1 VATTLEKAAHANE
14 CLGGFF
20 YKYFRQSEV
29 KTMEEYLKETIEK
42 AEKYA
47 LLGLASAVIFFTLS
61 WVQPQPGDIVEWK
74 LLGFPI
80 NVEPQL
86 ALIASFLAY
95 QFFMNVVYCFILHA
109 RDLTR
114 SRNPETDDRGFK
126 YPTLLT
132 VSPQGSAA
140 TTLVAGLLV
149 GFGCYKVY
157 QYYLVNSTLMFIL
170 GGYSILVGLG
180 VFLRNQEIIA
190 YRKVS
195 KEAQR
200 VYPQSGHIT
209 D

>member
-1 VATTLEKAAHANE
+1 
-14 CLGGFF
+14 
-20 YKYFRQSEV
+20 
-29 KTMEEYLKETIEK
+29 MEEYLKETIEK

-61 WVQPQPGDIVEWK
+61 WVEPQPGDIVEWK

-80 NVEPQL
+80 DVEPQL

-95 QFFMNVVYCFILHA
+95 QFFINVVYCFILHA
-109 RDLTR
+109 RDLTK
-114 SRNPETDDRGFK
+114 STNPETGERGFK

-140 TTLVAGLLV
+140 TMLIPGILI
-149 GFGCYKVY
+149 GIGCYKVY
-157 QYYLVNSTLMFIL
+157 QYYPVNSTLLIGL

-180 VFLRNQEIIA
+180 VFLRNQEIMA
-190 YRKVS
+190 YRKID
-195 KEAQR
+195 KEAQW
-200 VYPQSGHIT
+200 VYPQIGSTT